1 MMNLRFGYVTV
12 AAAPLGERS
21 QAGSASDYAGAL
33 RAIGGE
39 PWEFS
44 NVADPAPLV
53 VLVETGGTER
63 TIMDLWRRR
72 LETAAK
78 APMVLV
84 AHSGAN
90 SLPASLEALA
100 RLRQDGHKGRI
111 LCLTG
116 PEDEDGL
123 AGVRA
128 AVRDVDA
135 WRQLRQS
142 RIGVVGS
149 PSGWL
154 VASNP
159 DPAIVR
165 TTWGPY
171 VVPVGPDQLTEAIR
185 AAAGDEAGSREESIA
200 SGAAE
205 VREPEPADVTMA
217 ESVSAAVQ
225 HIAAQH
231 GLKGV
236 ALRCFDLV
244 EQPGTTGCVALS
256 RLADRGIA
264 AGCEG
269 DVVSTV
275 AMLWV
280 RLLLDEVSWMANL
293 SAVDPAG
300 NSLVLAHCTVPR
312 SMVDG
317 YTLRSHFESGIGVA
331 IQGTMSGG
339 PVTLIRIGGK
349 SMTELWLA
357 EAEISRAGN
366 AENLCRTQVEV
377 RLADVG
383 AAADLLERPL
393 GNHVVLVRGRH
404 AARLRAWWEMM
415 IADQGGDDHT
425 PA

>member
-165 TTWGPY
+165 TTWGPTSCQS
-171 VVPVGPDQLTEAIR
+171 VPTSSRRPSAPPPATRR
-185 AAAGDEAGSREESIA
+185 APGRSPSR
-200 SGAAE
+200 
-205 VREPEPADVTMA
+205 REPRRSGSP
-217 ESVSAAVQ
+217 
-225 HIAAQH
+225 
-231 GLKGV
+231 
-236 ALRCFDLV
+236 
-244 EQPGTTGCVALS
+244 S
-256 RLADRGIA
+256 RRTSQWPSP
-264 AGCEG
+264 CPRRF
-269 DVVSTV
+269 STS
-275 AMLWV
+275 
-280 RLLLDEVSWMANL
+280 R
-293 SAVDPAG
+293 
-300 NSLVLAHCTVPR
+300 R
-312 SMVDG
+312 S
-317 YTLRSHFESGIGVA
+317 TA
-331 IQGTMSGG
+331 
-339 PVTLIRIGGK
+339 
-349 SMTELWLA
+349 
-357 EAEISRAGN
+357 
-366 AENLCRTQVEV
+366 
-377 RLADVG
+377 
-383 AAADLLERPL
+383 
-393 GNHVVLVRGRH
+393 
-404 AARLRAWWEMM
+404 
-415 IADQGGDDHT
+415 
-425 PA
+425 